1 MATQLIRAD
10 AVIKVGGSLYELPD
24 LGPRL
29 SRWLQTLTVERI
41 ILVPGGGPLADAV
54 RELDQI
60 HHLGDEEAH
69 WLALRSLSLSARFLQ
84 ALLPGSVVC
93 DRLAECTSA
102 WTGRRVP
109 VLDPLCFALAD
120 ERSADPL
127 PHTWSTT
134 SDSLAARVASVAGAA
149 EVILLKSVPVPANL
163 EEASACGLVD
173 PHFCKAAASLTVR
186 TLNFRAWST

>member
-10 AVIKVGGSLYELPD
+10 VVIKVGGSLYDLPD

-29 SRWLQTLTVERI
+29 SQWLQTLPVEKI

-60 HHLGDEEAH
+60 HYLGDEKAH
-69 WLALRSLSLSARFLQ
+69 WLAVHSLSVSARFLQ
-84 ALLPGSVVC
+84 ALLPGSVLC
-93 DRLAECTSA
+93 DRLAECISA
-102 WTGRRVP
+102 WAGRRAP
-109 VLDPLCFALAD
+109 VLDPLCCALAD
-120 ERSADPL
+120 EGSADPL

-134 SDSLAARVASVAGAA
+134 SDSLAARVASVAGAP
-149 EVILLKSVPVPANL
+149 EVILLKSVTVPENL

-186 TLNFRAWST
+186 TLNFRAWSA

>member
-1 MATQLIRAD
+1 MTPQRIRAD
-10 AVIKVGGSLYELPD
+10 AVIKVGGSLYDWPD

-29 SRWLQTLTVERI
+29 ASWLKSLAAEKI

-54 RELDQI
+54 RELDRL

-69 WLALRSLSLSARFLQ
+69 WLALRSLSVSARFLQ
-84 ALLPGSVVC
+84 ALLPASVVC
-93 DRLAECTSA
+93 DRLEECALA
-102 WTGRRVP
+102 WAGRRVP
-109 VLDPLCFALAD
+109 VLDPLGFALAD
-120 ERSADPL
+120 ECSADPL

-134 SDSLAARVASVAGAA
+134 SDTLAARVASVAGAA
-149 EVILLKSVPVPANL
+149 DIILLKSVFVPANL

-186 TLNFRAWST
+186 ALNFRAWHM

>member
-10 AVIKVGGSLYELPD
+10 AVIKVGGSLYDLPD

-29 SRWLQTLTVERI
+29 SRWLQTLPVERI

-54 RELDQI
+54 RTLDQI
-60 HHLGDEEAH
+60 HHLGDDEAH

-84 ALLPGSVVC
+84 ALLPGSVLC

-102 WTGRRVP
+102 WAERRVP
-109 VLDPLCFALAD
+109 VLDAWCFALAD

-134 SDSLAARVASVAGAA
+134 SDSLAARVASVAGAPD
-149 EVILLKSVPVPANL
+149 VIVARDL
-163 EEASACGLVD
+163 EGGTGRAPLAGTRPRGPQTSPDRSAAG
-173 PHFCKAAASLTVR
+173 A
-186 TLNFRAWST
+186 